1 MCGVAYKGA
10 GGERAPLITGVMED
24 YLKAIYRLQQAHGSV
39 ATSELAKELR
49 VAAATTTAMVQRLA
63 RLKLVSY
70 HRYRGLTLTPA
81 GERIALE
88 TIRHHRLLE
97 LYLAQHLGVGLDKVH
112 GEAEK
117 MEHVLSDD
125 VEHRIAAA
133 LGNPTTDPHG
143 DPIPSPEGAIRDVRY
158 PALTA
163 LSPGERGVVA
173 RVSDRDPATLR
184 RLADLGI
191 LPGVR
196 LKVLARRSSGCRVEV
211 QGRPVTVPRTL
222 CSEIY
227 IQ

>member
-1 MCGVAYKGA
+1 V
-10 GGERAPLITGVMED
+10 PLITGVMED
-24 YLKAIYRLQQAHGSV
+24 YLKAIYKLQQGRGPV

-70 HRYRGLTLTPA
+70 HRYHGLTLTTA
-81 GERIALE
+81 GQRIALE

-97 LYLAQHLGVGLDKVH
+97 LYLAQHLGLSLDKVH

-125 VEHRIAAA
+125 VELRMAAA

-143 DPIPSPEGAIRDVRY
+143 DPIPSAEGTIRDIRY
-158 PALTA
+158 PDLTA
-163 LSPGERGVVA
+163 FSPGATGTVA
-173 RVSDRDPATLR
+173 RVSDRDPANLR
-184 RLADLGI
+184 RLAELGV
-191 LPGVR
+191 LPGVK
-196 LKVLARRSSGCRVEV
+196 LKVLAQHASGCRVEIE
-211 QGRPVTVPRTL
+211 GRRFTLPRAL
-222 CSEIY
+222 CADIY

>member
-1 MCGVAYKGA
+1 M
-10 GGERAPLITGVMED
+10 PLITGVMED
-24 YLKAIYRLQQAHGSV
+24 YLKAIYKLQQGRGPVS
-39 ATSELAKELR
+39 TSELAKELH

-70 HRYRGLTLTPA
+70 HRYRGLTLTAA
-81 GERIALE
+81 GQRIALE

-125 VEHRIAAA
+125 VELRMAAA
-133 LGNPTTDPHG
+133 LGNPTIDPHG
-143 DPIPSPEGAIRDVRY
+143 DPIPSAEGTIRDVRY
-158 PALTA
+158 PNLTVFSA
-163 LSPGERGVVA
+163 GATGTVA

-184 RLADLGI
+184 QLTELGI
-191 LPGVR
+191 LPGVK
-196 LKVLARRSSGCRVEV
+196 LKVLAQRSSGCVVEIEGRRVSLP
-211 QGRPVTVPRTL
+211 RPL
-222 CSEIY
+222 CSDVY

>member
-70 HRYRGLTLTPA
+70 HRYRGLTLTSA

-97 LYLAQHLGVGLDKVH
+97 LYLAQHLGVGLDKV
-112 GEAEK
+112 
-117 MEHVLSDD
+117 
-125 VEHRIAAA
+125 
-133 LGNPTTDPHG
+133 
-143 DPIPSPEGAIRDVRY
+143 
-158 PALTA
+158 
-163 LSPGERGVVA
+163 
-173 RVSDRDPATLR
+173 
-184 RLADLGI
+184 
-191 LPGVR
+191 
-196 LKVLARRSSGCRVEV
+196 
-211 QGRPVTVPRTL
+211 
-222 CSEIY
+222 
-227 IQ
+227 